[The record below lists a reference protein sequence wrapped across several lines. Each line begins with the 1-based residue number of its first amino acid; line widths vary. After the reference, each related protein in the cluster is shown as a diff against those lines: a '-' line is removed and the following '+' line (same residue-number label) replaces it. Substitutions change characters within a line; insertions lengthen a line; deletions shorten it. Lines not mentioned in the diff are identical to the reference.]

1 MTAFSPLLWN
11 CLVLSVIF
19 FGRANAGTVAWFYA
33 LDQDKAKFEE
43 VVGKPLRS
51 FKSGTCTMHEYQVGP
66 HRIVASKM
74 GSGCVTTAT
83 VVATVMALNSASR
96 VISTGPAGMIR
107 DGMERGAWL
116 RISQVSAWQK
126 GKAEGGGRIDSG
138 EGEAVPYDEADW
150 PSGVWKSFNSAPLT
164 SGEAFVASD
173 EVRAALCSTTKA
185 SLVEMN
191 AFGLLKALE
200 GRNIK
205 LLILRVASDRADGR
219 ASEDFNDFVKHYDG
233 QGGQMV
239 ADLVKALPIGQD
251 EPSAHEALKELLG
264 R

>member
-1 MTAFSPLLWN
+1 MTTFFPLLWKS
-11 CLVLSVIF
+11 LVLSVILIT
-19 FGRANAGTVAWFYA
+19 RTDAGTVAWFYA
-33 LDQDKAKFEE
+33 LDQDKAKFEQ
-43 VVGKPLRS
+43 VVGKSIRS
-51 FKSGTCTMHEYQVGP
+51 FNSGPCTMHEYQVGP
-66 HRIVASKM
+66 HRIVAAKM

-83 VVATVMALNSASR
+83 VVATVMALNPASR

-107 DGMERGAWL
+107 DGMERGDWL

-138 EGEAVPYDEADW
+138 EGEVIPYGEADW
-150 PSGVWKSFNSAPLT
+150 PSGIWKSLTGAPLA
-164 SGEAFVASD
+164 SGEAFIASD
-173 EVRAALCSTTKA
+173 EVRASLCSTSKA

-205 LLILRVASDRADGR
+205 LLILRVVSDRADRR
-219 ASEDFNDFVKHYDG
+219 ASEDFNNFVKHYDG

-239 ADLVKALPIGQD
+239 ADLVKSLPIGQD
-251 EPSAHEALKELLG
+251 EPAAHEALKELLG
-264 R
+264 Q